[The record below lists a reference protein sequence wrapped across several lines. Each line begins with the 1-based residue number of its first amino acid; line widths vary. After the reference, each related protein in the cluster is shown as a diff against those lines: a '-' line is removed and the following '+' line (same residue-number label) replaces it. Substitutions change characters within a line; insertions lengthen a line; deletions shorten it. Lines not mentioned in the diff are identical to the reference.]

1 MGPKRHLLLIDPLDR
16 LNIKKDSSLMLALAM
31 QRRGIETYVFFESDF
46 AIHNQGTQKLT
57 VHTFEGEVREDGIYL
72 ANFETTGSKVIE
84 LNPQDMIHMRL
95 DPPFDSRYLRILW
108 MLDHLAQQGIQ
119 VLNHPRGIM
128 LFNEKLY
135 AYRKPGSTPSFVGS
149 NVKLAA
155 QFVHQLDPKPDA
167 LILKP
172 LDLYSG
178 IGVEK
183 WPVTGWEERFME
195 KVNELNGPVIVQ
207 PFIEAVTRGEIR
219 SLYFQ
224 GKEIG
229 TILKMPK
236 EGEFLSNIAQ
246 GATFRPEPLSEVS
259 RKRCEEIT
267 QELLQHGVDWV
278 AFDVLG
284 DAVSEVN
291 ITCPGLLVE
300 VSYAHKKNL
309 ADVVIDMIN
318 QKS

>member
-1 MGPKRHLLLIDPLDR
+1 MRHLLLIDPVEK
-16 LNIKKDSSLMLALAM
+16 LNVKKDSSFMLALAL
-31 QRRGIETYVFFESDF
+31 QRRGIETYVFFEKDF
-46 AIHNQGTQKLT
+46 ATHNQGTQKLT
-57 VHTFEGEVREDGIYL
+57 VHSFEGELKEDGIYMS
-72 ANFETTGSKVIE
+72 AFKTTGTKVIE
-84 LNPQDMIHMRL
+84 LNAASDIIHMRL

-108 MLDHLAQQGIQ
+108 MLDDLAQMGIQ

-135 AYRKPGSTPSFVGS
+135 AYRAKGSVASFVGQ

-155 QFVHQLDPKPDA
+155 QFVHNLNPKPSA

-172 LDLYSG
+172 MDLYSG

-183 WPVTGWEERFME
+183 LGVTGWEERFEE

-207 PFIEAVTRGEIR
+207 PFIEAVTKGEVR
-219 SLYFQ
+219 SLYFKGQ
-224 GKEIG
+224 ELG

-246 GATFRPEPLSEVS
+246 GATFKAVELSELS
-259 RKRCEEIT
+259 RSRCEAFVK
-267 QELLQHGVDWV
+267 ELADYGVDWV
-278 AFDVLG
+278 AFDILG
-284 DAVSEVN
+284 DAVTEVN

-300 VSYAHKKNL
+300 VSYALKKNL
-309 ADVVIDMIN
+309 ADVVIDLIN
-318 QKS
+318 